1 MKIYCP
7 KCHTCYSIETG
18 LVPPDGKKMRCSRC
32 GEVWLCVH
40 RDMEHH
46 EKSQEGAPQNVIA
59 NTEDVLIATPATET
73 AEESVAKGVSLS
85 EDEMNVIFSRLKE
98 ESTKIDTEKEK
109 LSALKTIFPTIKKL
123 LGWNNY
129 LTIALEVFVVLLI
142 LGLSLFAYR
151 YALVRKF
158 PQLEVVYTQLGIP
171 SRVIGEGL
179 EFQNV
184 VRHYDSPEKPRLL
197 TIKGFIY
204 NTTSKEL
211 DLPVVLVSIMNSEAQ
226 GAVESTHHL
235 EQKTIAAQDKIA
247 FTLQVTVPQQMKYI
261 MLTFTE

>member
-18 LVPPDGKKMRCSRC
+18 LVPPDGKKLRCSRC

-40 RDMEHH
+40 KDMEY
-46 EKSQEGAPQNVIA
+46 QEAPEEVPQNVIA
-59 NTEDVLIATPATET
+59 NTEDIIIATPTTET
-73 AEESVAKGVSLS
+73 AETSIAKEATLT
-85 EDEMNVIFSRLKE
+85 EDEMNIIFSRIKE
-98 ESTKIDTEKEK
+98 ESKKIDTEKEN
-109 LSALKTIFPTIKKL
+109 LSILKKIFPSIKKL
-123 LGWNNY
+123 LGWNSY
-129 LTIALEVFVVLLI
+129 LTIALEVLTI
-142 LGLSLFAYR
+142 LVIFCLCLFAYR
-151 YALVRKF
+151 YDLVRKF
-158 PQLEVVYTQLGIP
+158 PKLETLYTQAGIP

-184 VRHYDSPEKPRLL
+184 IRSYDVPEKPRLL

-211 DLPVVLVSIMNSEAQ
+211 DLPTVLVNIMNSEAQ
-226 GAVESTHHL
+226 VIVENTHKL
-235 EQKTIAAQDKIA
+235 DAKTILAQDKLA
-247 FTLQVTVPQQMKYI
+247 FTLQVTVPQGMKYI